1 MREPVLAARVSIGAA
16 RTAHIAAVTESGR
29 LVHLAVGED
38 GSPRQTALGEIT
50 AEDLYDVAIG
60 SDGTVHA
67 LLVKTYLRFS
77 KTGRSAAPAGRCE
90 RIQVTDAQT
99 FCVGPLAAGF
109 PDSQDRGGWEEGLGQ
124 LGPQQARKFVL
135 SAFNG
140 NGWSALAVLERDTTW
155 QVLAAEIVPDHAG
168 TVHILY
174 LAYGPLD
181 ASLNRRTLVR
191 LASFRI
197 PEGSR
202 AAEALPVVD
211 VWELDPE
218 VRLPSSPDLEAARL
232 RPGTLVTRARYGL
245 TQSAGDRPLLALAR
259 PAGAG
264 QTIVGAGA
272 SPGVQIGADPTEVVL
287 LEEGRLLRKLPPR
300 AETTGW
306 TTLVLSTLLAPGGG
320 SVSTSSP
327 SRRAIS
333 SGFPTEFGISRSP
346 IATGR
351 AHWIWGSWE
360 IGLIWFGSAPGSEA
374 MPSSCCLD
382 AATGWWGDGSRSHPR
397 VGIDALNLEAGLRAR
412 GSLARR
418 RGRLASA
425 LRTRRKGAFSFA
437 GLRDRRQLARGVQG
451 DHRSRPGALDEGRE
465 GDRDEGGLGRR
476 AAPRDGRPAVLHA
489 HGRIVPGRLVGRDR
503 RQPPHPLVDRRE
515 VGRGIGDQLLEA
527 VDHEVGVLI
536 AVDVVLGA
544 QQPLE
549 IEFHAPRLG
558 ARRPRTAISPAEERR
573 PAP

>member
-1 MREPVLAARVSIGAA
+1 MGPAPSVQDAVPPAAILGTELELVREPVLAARVSIGAA

-38 GSPRQTALGEIT
+38 GSARQTALGEIT

-77 KTGRSAAPAGRCE
+77 TTGRSAAPAGRCE

-99 FCVGPLAAGF
+99 FCVGPLDAGI

-135 SAFNG
+135 SVFNG

-218 VRLPSSPDLEAARL
+218 VRLPSSPELEAARL

-306 TTLVLSTLLAPGGG
+306 TTLVLSTLLAPGGRQRFHVVTVTKG
-320 SVSTSSP
+320 DFLGFSNRVRYQQIADSDWTSSLDLGLVGD
-327 SRRAIS
+327 RADLVRL
-333 SGFPTEFGISRSP
+333 GAGERGDAFVVLP
-346 IATGR
+346 GR
-351 AHWIWGSWE
+351 
-360 IGLIWFGSAPGSEA
+360 
-374 MPSSCCLD
+374 
-382 AATGWWGDGSRSHPR
+382 GDG
-397 VGIDALNLEAGLRAR
+397 
-412 GSLARR
+412 
-418 RGRLASA
+418 
-425 LRTRRKGAFSFA
+425 
-437 GLRDRRQLARGVQG
+437 
-451 DHRSRPGALDEGRE
+451 
-465 GDRDEGGLGRR
+465 
-476 AAPRDGRPAVLHA
+476 
-489 HGRIVPGRLVGRDR
+489 LVGRWIT
-503 RQPPHPLVDRRE
+503 L
-515 VGRGIGDQLLEA
+515 
-527 VDHEVGVLI
+527 
-536 AVDVVLGA
+536 
-544 QQPLE
+544 
-549 IEFHAPRLG
+549 APESRN
-558 ARRPRTAISPAEERR
+558 
-573 PAP
+573 